1 MMSQAYRKSIS
12 MKIIQLYSKTLRA
25 TWQVLENANC
35 TWSSRVCI
43 CSICYLTIHLPSVS
57 LKRKTNNILTIMRR
71 MATAEG
77 TRADG
82 PLKQYVWLTWHI
94 HITTR
99 SLHTCIR
106 NVWRPANED
115 SVCFIMNCDICRLK
129 SWICKHFCEKWFS
142 CLQPTPFCSIKMRFA
157 LLSVVT
163 CRIRREMF
171 SVFLFNETL
180 SK

>member
-1 MMSQAYRKSIS
+1 

-25 TWQVLENANC
+25 TWQVLENAKY

-43 CSICYLTIHLPSVS
+43 CNICYLTIHLLSVS
-57 LKRKTNNILTIMRR
+57 LKRKTNTIFTIMRR
-71 MATAEG
+71 MTTAEG

-82 PLKQYVWLTWHI
+82 PLKQYVWLTLHI
-94 HITTR
+94 HITTCHC
-99 SLHTCIR
+99 LHASEMFGDLQMMI
-106 NVWRPANED
+106 
-115 SVCFIMNCDICRLK
+115 SVCFVMNCDIFQQK

-142 CLQPTPFCSIKMRFA
+142 CRQPTPFCSLKMRFA
-157 LLSVVT
+157 LFSVVT
-163 CRIRREMF
+163 CRIRMEMF